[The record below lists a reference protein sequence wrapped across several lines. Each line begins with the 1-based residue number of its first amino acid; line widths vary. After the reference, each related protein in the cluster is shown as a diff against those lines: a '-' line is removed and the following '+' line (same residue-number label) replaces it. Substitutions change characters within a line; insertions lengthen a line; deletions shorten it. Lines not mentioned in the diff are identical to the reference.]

1 MRNRPDAIEIS
12 VREASYRLGLTQRQV
27 RNYIQARKIAAI
39 KVGKE
44 WFVDVASVQAFAQS
58 HRLDIE
64 KKVLADSQSEAD
76 HFFANEPTSQRANEP
91 TSHLS
96 QLRCYQIAQSIF
108 DSGRWINSINEA
120 PHLEKLKHKVLA
132 SLGAGFYS
140 FQFEHKYKH
149 YNGARET
156 VGALVALLLAN
167 KRISS
172 TWKDEISHLT
182 DDLLPAL
189 ASLIRKIEK
198 RCK

>member
-91 TSHLS
+91 TSQRANEPTSQRANEPTSQRAIYLS
-96 QLRCYQIAQSIF
+96 FVVI
-108 DSGRWINSINEA
+108 
-120 PHLEKLKHKVLA
+120 K
-132 SLGAGFYS
+132 
-140 FQFEHKYKH
+140 
-149 YNGARET
+149 
-156 VGALVALLLAN
+156 
-167 KRISS
+167 
-172 TWKDEISHLT
+172 
-182 DDLLPAL
+182 
-189 ASLIRKIEK
+189 
-198 RCK
+198 

>member
-91 TSHLS
+91 FIS
-96 QLRCYQIAQSIF
+96 
-108 DSGRWINSINEA
+108 
-120 PHLEKLKHKVLA
+120 A
-132 SLGAGFYS
+132 SLLSNSPVNFRFGS
-140 FQFEHKYKH
+140 LDKLYKRSSSP
-149 YNGARET
+149 RET
-156 VGALVALLLAN
+156 
-167 KRISS
+167 
-172 TWKDEISHLT
+172 
-182 DDLLPAL
+182 
-189 ASLIRKIEK
+189 
-198 RCK
+198 